1 MLGWARN
8 LLGVNDFWMLELI
21 YKFFIN
27 TSKEQIGVICMIV
40 YKAVNKIKD
49 LQFMELILA
58 IL

>member
-1 MLGWARN
+1 MLGWTRYIF
-8 LLGVNDFWMLELI
+8 GVNDFWMLELI

-49 LQFMELILA
+49 LEI
-58 IL
+58 IEIEKRN

>member
-1 MLGWARN
+1 ML
-8 LLGVNDFWMLELI
+8 VFI